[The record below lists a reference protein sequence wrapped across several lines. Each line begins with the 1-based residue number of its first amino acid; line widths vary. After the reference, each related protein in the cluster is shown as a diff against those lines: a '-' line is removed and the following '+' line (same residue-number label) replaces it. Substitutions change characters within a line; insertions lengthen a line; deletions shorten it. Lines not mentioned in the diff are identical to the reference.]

1 MTETEDS
8 KGEVPGGK
16 GRERQSLRLWPRG
29 PGSPD
34 WTYRPES
41 WLPDDGLK
49 WMKLYPQITPSIRF
63 FGVLFVVFF
72 LALPAVY
79 ESLLDQGSN
88 PCDSS
93 DLSPAAATRDP

>member
-72 LALPAVY
+72 WPCRPYTKVSWTKDQTPAIAV
-79 ESLLDQGSN
+79 
-88 PCDSS
+88 
-93 DLSPAAATRDP
+93 T